1 MRLQLGPNAF
11 DVSTELLRLGQ
22 DVNEGLCQTPFF
34 PGDCATFALQT
45 RAKSMGLEP
54 SLAGIKPD
62 QVLVS
67 SEPFRPATKPPRT
80 KLGEILLMQ
89 NQIYGDRAA
98 AVFHYAVDAGG
109 SVNVSPRLLRK
120 PQDRIFISRLG
131 GCGPVVLS
139 PYEALARDYASTHV
153 SIIGEVG
160 IQGVL
165 LN

>member
-22 DVNEGLCQTPFF
+22 DVNECLYPTPFF

-62 QVLVS
+62 QVIVS

-89 NQIYGDRAA
+89 NQIYGDKAA

-109 SVNVSPRLLRK
+109 SVNRSRLLRK
-120 PQDRIFISRLG
+120 PQARIFISRLG
-131 GCGPVVLS
+131 GSGPVVLS
-139 PYEALARDYASTHV
+139 PYEVLARDYASTHV
-153 SIIGEVG
+153 SKIGEVS

-165 LN
+165 LS